1 MIEWVRLLLWLHIAL
16 ALTALGPTF
25 TFPIW
30 TAQARKAGPEQ
41 VPFTLRVL
49 HTLITRMVAP
59 LAILLLA
66 SGIALIFAAG
76 WDLVANEWLWIAL
89 VLYLVNLTLNLG
101 VALPNLN
108 AILAILESGEAQQRM
123 AEIGTRGKRQR
134 LLGMTSGLLV
144 LVILGLMVW
153 KPGAG

>member
-1 MIEWVRLLLWLHIAL
+1 VEELRNLLLWLHIAL
-16 ALTALGPTF
+16 AIVGLGPTF

-30 TAQARKAGPEQ
+30 TAMARKAGPEQ
-41 VPFTLRVL
+41 VPFALRTL

-66 SGIALIFAAG
+66 SGIALI
-76 WDLVANEWLWIAL
+76 LVGEWNLIANEWLWIAL
-89 VLYLVNLTLNLG
+89 TLYVVNLTLNLG

-108 AILAILESGEAQQRM
+108 AVLGILASGQAPQRQAELE
-123 AEIGTRGKRQR
+123 TRGRRQR
-134 LLGMTSGLLV
+134 LLGMASGLLV

-153 KPGAG
+153 KPGA

>member
-1 MIEWVRLLLWLHIAL
+1 VEELRNFLLWLHIAL
-16 ALTALGPTF
+16 AIVGLGPTF

-30 TAQARKAGPEQ
+30 TAMARKAGPEH
-41 VPFTLRVL
+41 VPFALRTL

-66 SGIALIFAAG
+66 SGIALIVVG
-76 WDLVANEWLWIAL
+76 EWNLIANEWLWIAL
-89 VLYLVNLTLNLG
+89 TLYVVNLTLNLG

-108 AILAILESGEAQQRM
+108 AVLGILASGQAPQRQAELE
-123 AEIGTRGKRQR
+123 TRGKRQR
-134 LLGMTSGLLV
+134 LLGMASGLLV

-153 KPGAG
+153 KPGA

>member
-1 MIEWVRLLLWLHIAL
+1 MTEWVRLLLWLHIAL
-16 ALTALGPTF
+16 AIIGLGPTF

-30 TAQARKAGPEQ
+30 TALARKAGPEH
-41 VPFTLRVL
+41 VPFTLRAL
-49 HTLITRMVAP
+49 HTLITRIVAP

-66 SGIALIFAAG
+66 SGITLIFAAR

-89 VLYLVNLTLNLG
+89 VLYTFNIGLNLG

-108 AILAILESGEAQQRM
+108 AILAIVGSGEAPQRM
-123 AEIGTRGKRQR
+123 AEIEARGRRQR
-134 LLGMTSGLLV
+134 LLGMTSGFLV

-153 KPGAG
+153 KPGA